1 MSEAGNAS
9 VTMAVDT
16 KKYGIRIHKA
26 LFRQLGEPRY
36 IQLLVNRLTSFF
48 RRCQFCFGLNALVI
62 GTVINEH
69 RIKAC
74 QKSSGNLKR

>member
-1 MSEAGNAS
+1 MSDTCNAV

-36 IQLLVNRLTSFF
+36 IQLLESG
-48 RRCQFCFGLNALVI
+48 RRCGSNSD
-62 GTVINEH
+62 
-69 RIKAC
+69 R
-74 QKSSGNLKR
+74 

>member
-1 MSEAGNAS
+1 MSDTCNAV

-36 IQLLVNRLTSFF
+36 PILPSSPYK
-48 RRCQFCFGLNALVI
+48 ALCELSVL
-62 GTVINEH
+62 
-69 RIKAC
+69 RPD
-74 QKSSGNLKR
+74 L